1 LSKLFLLADDDHDD
15 AELFSEAINRVDPSI
30 NVHHVDNGTDVF
42 EFLNKESHKKPDLI
56 FLDLNMPK
64 MSGWQCLAQ
73 LKNNPAYKDIPVI
86 IYTTS
91 SHYRDTEIALDL
103 GALGLVTKPS
113 EFNVLKTIAASI
125 INNIDQDLPATL
137 KELASLAKY

>member
-15 AELFSEAINRVDPSI
+15 AELFSEALNRVDPSI
-30 NVHHVDNGTDVF
+30 SFHHVDNGTGVF
-42 EFLNKESHKKPDLI
+42 QFLDDSTQTPDLI

-73 LKNNPAYKDIPVI
+73 LKNNPAYRDIPVI
-86 IYTTS
+86 MYTTS
-91 SHYRDTEIALDL
+91 SHYRDAEIALDL

-113 EFNVLKTIAASI
+113 EFKVLKTIITSI
-125 INNIDQDLPATL
+125 VDNIDLDLPATL
-137 KELASLAKY
+137 KGLAGLAKY

>member
-15 AELFSEAINRVDPSI
+15 AELFGEALNRVDTSI
-30 NVHHVDNGTDVF
+30 TLHHVDNGTGVF
-42 EFLNKESHKKPDLI
+42 EFLDNNVQTPDLI

-73 LKNNPAYKDIPVI
+73 LKNNPDYKDIPVI
-86 IYTTS
+86 MYTTS

-113 EFNVLKTIAASI
+113 EFKILKTIISSI
-125 INNIDQDLPATL
+125 VNNIHRDLPATL
-137 KELASLAKY
+137 KELAGLAKY

>member
-1 LSKLFLLADDDHDD
+1 LADDDHDD
-15 AELFSEAINRVDPSI
+15 AELFSDALSRVDPTI
-30 NVHHVDNGTDVF
+30 IFHHVDNGTGVF
-42 EFLNKESHKKPDLI
+42 EFLSNKAAQKPDLI

-86 IYTTS
+86 MYTTS

-103 GALGLVTKPS
+103 GAHGLVTKPS
-113 EFNVLKTIAASI
+113 EFKVLKTIIASI
-125 INNIDQDLPATL
+125 VGNMHLDLATTL
-137 KELASLAKY
+137 KELSGLAKY

>member
-15 AELFSEAINRVDPSI
+15 AELFSEALNRVDPAI
-30 NVHHVDNGTDVF
+30 HFLHVENGTGVLD
-42 EFLNKESHKKPDLI
+42 FLNQAGSPKPDLI

-73 LKNNPAYKDIPVI
+73 LKNNIAYKDIPVI
-86 IYTTS
+86 MYTTS

-113 EFNVLKTIAASI
+113 EFKTLKTIITTIVNNLHGDLIAALKQLSG
-125 INNIDQDLPATL
+125 LP
-137 KELASLAKY
+137 KY